1 MSRDEL
7 TANPGSQATTP
18 RERDTRQEQCAQQQ
32 AEQRLFAATTAAKLA
47 RSEADALART
57 EVDRLR
63 ARYFAERT
71 TATDAD
77 FERELSSLIAGA
89 REATHGDPP

>member
-1 MSRDEL
+1 MTRDEL

-18 RERDTRQEQCAQQQ
+18 RERDTRQEQCAQRE
-32 AEQRLFAATTAAKLA
+32 AEQRLFAATTAAKHA
-47 RSEADALART
+47 RREADAVARA

-89 REATHGDPP
+89 REETHGVTP